1 MYTFL
6 LILLILD
13 AILLVV
19 AILLQA
25 AKGGGMAAS
34 FGGATTAAD
43 AFIGARQ
50 ASNWLSRFS
59 WYGGGA
65 FLFLAFILQL
75 MSARPSTPRSV
86 LDQPLTQTPAP
97 ATPAPAP
104 KAGTTIPLTPA
115 QPAEKNPTPE
125 QQPKKP

>member
-6 LILLILD
+6 LVLLIID
-13 AILLVV
+13 ALLLVV

-25 AKGGGMAAS
+25 ANGGGMAAS

-50 ASNWLSRFS
+50 ASNWLSKFS

-65 FLFLAFILQL
+65 FLLIAFVLQL

-86 LDQPLTQTPAP
+86 LDQPLNQAPTPA
-97 ATPAPAP
+97 APAP
-104 KAGTTIPLTPA
+104 KGSTTIPLTPA
-115 QPAEKNPTPE
+115 QPAPKTSAPPPQT
-125 QQPKKP
+125 KKP

>member
-13 AILLVV
+13 ALLLMV

-50 ASNWLSRFS
+50 ASNWLSKFS

-65 FLFLAFILQL
+65 FLFLAFVLQL
-75 MSARPSTPRSV
+75 MSARPTTPRSV
-86 LDQPLTQTPAP
+86 LDQPLNQTPAP
-97 ATPAPAP
+97 TTPAPKSGAN
-104 KAGTTIPLTPA
+104 IPLTPA
-115 QPAEKNPTPE
+115 QPAEKNPTPDS
-125 QQPKKP
+125 QSKNP